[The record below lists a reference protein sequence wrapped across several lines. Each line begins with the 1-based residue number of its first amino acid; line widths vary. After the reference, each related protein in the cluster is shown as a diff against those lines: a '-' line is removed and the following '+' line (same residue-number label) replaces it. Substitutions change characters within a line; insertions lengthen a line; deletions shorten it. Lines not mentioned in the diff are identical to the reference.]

1 MTAAI
6 FVSASLLAFFAL
18 LLLHVARN
26 PQMFLGRYGR
36 YHRICGGALLA
47 WLCVGAADAAGVR
60 SLAGNYL
67 AYDLILGALGT
78 LTTLTA
84 AFEIGKNHKRVKQNA
99 SGTLEEAATVTQSEM
114 LEHAFYQL
122 LNVAQIGFLHALPL
136 LPEGAP
142 RLAAAMAVVAVWTAR
157 PLFPV
162 NSFSANYAT
171 KATAYT
177 LIGALYRLKKY
188 QYLLYKHLLL
198 HGLNAS
204 LAADVSLFASST
216 AASTSLAATPEW
228 RLYWTCLNIAYVHEF
243 FLQTLVKRGYMRQPM
258 MLGLNQLLMA
268 VSTYAALRVLPSV
281 HPALAALSLALN
293 LARRGREVSNGAVVL
308 GAAAALRAL
317 DT

>member
-1 MTAAI
+1 M
-6 FVSASLLAFFAL
+6 
-18 LLLHVARN
+18 
-26 PQMFLGRYGR
+26 
-36 YHRICGGALLA
+36 
-47 WLCVGAADAAGVR
+47 R

-204 LAADVSLFASST
+204 LAAGVSLFASST
-216 AASTSLAATPEW
+216 APTSLAATPVW

-281 HPALAALSLALN
+281 HPLLAALSLALN

-308 GAAAALRAL
+308 GAAAALRVL
-317 DT
+317 NT